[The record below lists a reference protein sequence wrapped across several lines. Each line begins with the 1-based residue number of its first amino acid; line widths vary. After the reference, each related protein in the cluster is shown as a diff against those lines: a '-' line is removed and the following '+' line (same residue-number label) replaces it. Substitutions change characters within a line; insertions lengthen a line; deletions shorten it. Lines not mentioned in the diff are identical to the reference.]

1 MPIIRWIVLIGLWF
15 WFRDAIQSVFF
26 MVILYSF
33 FGQHSYEVNFMC
45 FDDEDIWADD
55 DDDWDDDDWDDD
67 GE

>member
-1 MPIIRWIVLIGLWF
+1 
-15 WFRDAIQSVFF
+15 

-33 FGQHSYEVNFMC
+33 FEQHSQEVNFMC

-67 GE
+67 DE